1 MNLLLLGEEDLAAG
15 NVARVEGDRVRHVRK
30 VLKKTVGDD
39 LRVGVVNGRIGS
51 GRILRLDES
60 NLEIEVRLDSDPPPS
75 LGVDLVVALP
85 RPKFVGRIVQAIAS
99 MGVDRLTFLQTK
111 RVQKSYWQS
120 SVLDPASI
128 DRHLRLGL
136 EQGAATALPLVEM
149 RKRFRDFVDDE
160 LKARLGERPGLLA
173 DTSGSLPFP
182 RRVSPPH
189 TLIVGPEGGLL
200 GDEIAA
206 FREAGVVVAS
216 LGRRLLKVE
225 VAIAVCLSRCL

>member
-1 MNLLLLGEEDLAAG
+1 
-15 NVARVEGDRVRHVRK
+15 
-30 VLKKTVGDD
+30 
-39 LRVGVVNGRIGS
+39 
-51 GRILRLDES
+51 
-60 NLEIEVRLDSDPPPS
+60 
-75 LGVDLVVALP
+75 
-85 RPKFVGRIVQAIAS
+85 
-99 MGVDRLTFLQTK
+99 
-111 RVQKSYWQS
+111 
-120 SVLDPASI
+120 
-128 DRHLRLGL
+128 
-136 EQGAATALPLVEM
+136 M

-189 TLIVGPEGGLL
+189 TLILGPEGGLL

-225 VAIAVCLSRCL
+225 VAVAVCLSRCL